1 MALGIHGKSKFS
13 ISYFLFHLREIE
25 TIDSIFK
32 YILCL
37 EHESTYLWSGLTSA
51 LLKIVPKLITCVSNE
66 DLCQGSAGL
75 MSGYHVLE
83 VLISAPKTESENF
96 FSFER
101 REL

>member
-37 EHESTYLWSGLTSA
+37 EHESTYLWSGPTSA

-66 DLCQGSAGL
+66 DNVSGVSWADVRLPCFGGSDFC
-75 MSGYHVLE
+75 SQDR
-83 VLISAPKTESENF
+83 I
-96 FSFER
+96 
-101 REL
+101 